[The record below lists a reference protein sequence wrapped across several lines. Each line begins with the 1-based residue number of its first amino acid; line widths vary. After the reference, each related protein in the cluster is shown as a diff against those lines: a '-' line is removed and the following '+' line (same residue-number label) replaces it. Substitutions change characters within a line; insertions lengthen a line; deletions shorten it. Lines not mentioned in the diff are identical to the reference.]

1 MNQPPAAP
9 ESDLQL
15 EVVGLT
21 DVGRHRERNE
31 DWWGQPPA
39 KHRTLSA
46 SHGFLVAVA
55 DGMGGHAHGEIASH
69 LAVDILFDT
78 YYAEPAADH
87 EQALLKAVELANAAI
102 FTQSQLRQTSMGTTL
117 VAALLYDASM
127 ILVNI
132 GDSRAYRLRGGTVR
146 QLTRDHSL
154 VAEQVRR
161 GLLSEE
167 EARHS
172 PVRNVLTR
180 SLGPRPSPEPD
191 LTETSIAPGDVILL
205 CSDGLHGLV
214 APEEFVP
221 IIEGNDLTTAAQA
234 LIDLANAR
242 GGIDNITCVLVRV
255 VAAGAPAAPD
265 EAAELTPAPAEGA
278 MSDEVEGS
286 AAADEPAPVVSPAA
300 VDQPEADAAPAEPEP
315 GRPPA
320 G

>member
-1 MNQPPAAP
+1 MNQSPAAP

-21 DVGRHRERNE
+21 DVGRHREQNE

-102 FTQSQLRQTSMGTTL
+102 FTQTQLRQASMGTTL

-132 GDSRAYRLRGGTVR
+132 GDSRAYRLRGGTIR

-167 EARHS
+167 EARNS

-180 SLGPRPSPEPD
+180 SLGPRPNPEPD
-191 LTETSIAPGDVILL
+191 LTETGIAPGDVILL

-255 VAAGAPAAPD
+255 VAAGAPAEPD
-265 EAAELTPAPAEGA
+265 EAAEMTAAPAESA

-286 AAADEPAPVVSPAA
+286 PAEDEPAPVVSPAA
-300 VDQPEADAAPAEPEP
+300 AAAVDRPEAEAARRTS
-315 GRPPA
+315 G
-320 G
+320 